1 MTYAYTRTKKVRE
14 LRKRRVIFI
23 VALQIEWIQKISIR
37 YGIHIKYATNIN
49 RFIVDLFLWC
59 SLEFSN
65 KYTKQKKKYRNNQQS
80 SFRINFDDVCIET
93 NSSTNPIANRTHEK
107 RIHSLYF
114 MITKCVVRYTH
125 KFDFS
130 CRFFMRPTQRE
141 WYAECVNKIRRHR
154 LVRCASCFYNVSTF
168 DSSIFK

>member
-65 KYTKQKKKYRNNQQS
+65 KYTKQKKNTEIISN
-80 SFRINFDDVCIET
+80 
-93 NSSTNPIANRTHEK
+93 H
-107 RIHSLYF
+107 
-114 MITKCVVRYTH
+114 
-125 KFDFS
+125 
-130 CRFFMRPTQRE
+130 RFESISMMFVLR
-141 WYAECVNKIRRHR
+141 KIQ
-154 LVRCASCFYNVSTF
+154 VQTE
-168 DSSIFK
+168 